1 MTSAAT
7 EKEDDDSS
15 HGKGATAGAEGTA
28 ALHSR
33 DSNGAGIASADANED
48 TEAIAGIKH
57 RPRLTG
63 MTALGIC
70 RANW

>member
-28 ALHSR
+28 ASHPR

-48 TEAIAGIKH
+48 TEAIAGSPNTDH
-57 RPRLTG
+57 GSRV
-63 MTALGIC
+63 
-70 RANW
+70 